1 MTAWVEKGELIGKC
15 GLCFFQLKG
24 VLPSV
29 ADATSNACPLVGSQY
44 SCIRP
49 S

>member
-1 MTAWVEKGELIGKC
+1 MKAWVEKGELIAKR
-15 GLCFFQLKG
+15 GLSFVQLKG